1 MSRTQERP
9 VLHVAVAA
17 GRNRDRIYND
27 ARATVPDANGG
38 GRINAIDLK
47 AYGVASTSSRSLPDH
62 RLSRNGAPHRA

>member
-1 MSRTQERP
+1 

-27 ARATVPDANGG
+27 APATVPDANGG

-47 AYGVASTSSRSLPDH
+47 AYASLRTSSPSLPDH
-62 RLSRNGAPHRA
+62 RLSPNGAPHRA